1 MGKRSLLLFAFA
13 LLLGAAPLSAQRW
26 QGRFAYAGPDSR
38 AGAFGHRFG
47 GFGGF
52 RGGHCGYGGFAA
64 SVFAA
69 PFYGNGFGYGYPGFG
84 NPYFGNY
91 PAYPYA
97 AFSPQPQYV
106 NVILEPHHDWRYWSP
121 PSRVLVMPV
130 INRIEVS
137 APSAPAPSVPPARP
151 EAWVPE
157 ADPRVIGMGLPQW
170 SQNTVEPLGD
180 VARRHRQMIAAS
192 PARPAVLVARS
203 Q

>member
-1 MGKRSLLLFAFA
+1 MAKRLALLAFA
-13 LLLGAAPLSAQRW
+13 LALGAAPLSAQRW
-26 QGRFAYAGPDSR
+26 QGRFAYAIPDTHSR
-38 AGAFGHRFG
+38 AFGQRFA

-52 RGGHCGYGGFAA
+52 QGGHCGYGGFAA
-64 SVFAA
+64 PVISA
-69 PFYGNGFGYGYPGFG
+69 PFGYGFGYGYPGFG

-106 NVILEPHHDWRYWSP
+106 NVIVEAHHDWRYWSP

-137 APSAPAPSVPPARP
+137 APATPAPATPPARP
-151 EAWVPE
+151 EARMPE

-170 SQNTVEPLGD
+170 AQHGAQPLGD
-180 VARRHRQMIAAS
+180 VARRHRQMVAAS
-192 PARPAVLVARS
+192 PARPAVFIARN